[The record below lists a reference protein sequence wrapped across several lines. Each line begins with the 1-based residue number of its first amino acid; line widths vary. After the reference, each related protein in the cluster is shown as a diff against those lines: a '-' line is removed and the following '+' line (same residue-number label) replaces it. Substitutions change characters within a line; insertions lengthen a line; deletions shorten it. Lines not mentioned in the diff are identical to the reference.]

1 MLYDTREALL
11 RDTALGNT
19 QLTLAGAMHYV
30 ELDVANLAKWFTGAI
45 GTNGANVLATNGYS
59 IYFSDRRGESPDTT
73 PGGPPPSVSTTAAL
87 TGGFGYED
95 FVNPASGGACPNGT
109 LDQGEDVEGD
119 YVNGVDPSPALR
131 TYGGSPTLDNS
142 AAASIVVSIAT
153 PATVLSNNPNCT
165 AAGITWPFAI
175 ANQPQDLRE
184 NPPALFRGALK
195 VVHGDTISLG
205 TCNSV
210 SCGLAVVS
218 ENPVYVQG
226 CYNNPGQCGM
236 TSISWSATSV
246 GASVI
251 GDAVTLLSDDWND
264 VNSFAFPYNLN
275 KRTAVTTTYRMAV
288 MAGKGVPFQQPSG
301 TARDF
306 GTDGGVHNFLRYL
319 ENWGGQTLYYEG
331 SIAGMYYNHQA
342 VGVYKCCNTVYS
354 PPTRGYQFDTNFLTP
369 SLLPPLTPMLR
380 TVNTVGFTQMM
391 LPTQ

>member
-1 MLYDTREALL
+1 MSY
-11 RDTALGNT
+11 
-19 QLTLAGAMHYV
+19 
-30 ELDVANLAKWFTGAI
+30 
-45 GTNGANVLATNGYS
+45 
-59 IYFSDRRGESPDTT
+59 
-73 PGGPPPSVSTTAAL
+73 
-87 TGGFGYED
+87 
-95 FVNPASGGACPNGT
+95 
-109 LDQGEDVEGD
+109 
-119 YVNGVDPSPALR
+119 
-131 TYGGSPTLDNS
+131 
-142 AAASIVVSIAT
+142 
-153 PATVLSNNPNCT
+153 
-165 AAGITWPFAI
+165 
-175 ANQPQDLRE
+175 
-184 NPPALFRGALK
+184 
-195 VVHGDTISLG
+195 
-205 TCNSV
+205 
-210 SCGLAVVS
+210 GLAVVS

-264 VNSFAFPYNLN
+264 VNSFAFPYNTN
-275 KRTAVTTTYRMAV
+275 KRNAVTTTYRIAV

-391 LPTQ
+391 SPTQ